1 MPFLPV
7 ENAQDDVFAVD
18 RRLQGN
24 AEIDRRPRMLRPMR
38 PSCGARISAMFIP
51 ESTLMRTVIAGQ

>member
-18 RRLQGN
+18 GRLAGD
-24 AEIDRRPRMLRPMR
+24 AEVDLAAAHVQR
-38 PSCGARISAMFIP
+38 
-51 ESTLMRTVIAGQ
+51 